1 MWKWI
6 PLAACALTLGA
17 GAAVGDTPPAPS
29 AAPANPGPAGTARG
43 PQGATTTPAIAKPAS
58 AAPKR
63 PVTLAILQKP
73 SLTAATVNGE
83 PISVGKLVMRLL
95 AVGGPQILDRLTQ
108 EQIIRQEARKQRV
121 VVSET
126 DVKARLDQNFKE
138 FLARFGTPAR
148 FQEYL
153 DRQHLTRHA
162 IMQAMRPN
170 VEMTLY
176 QEKLREK
183 VTAKAQVTDKEINDQ
198 YQAQMIQYMEP
209 ETVKIRQIL
218 VTVSGTDPNE
228 EQKAKAKAEEVLKK
242 IQAANGSNFAEVA
255 KELSDDQETK
265 SKGGE
270 MPPLR
275 RPTFYGL
282 TFDQA
287 IFSASPGLVPQVVRS
302 VRGWHIIMVDEKKP
316 ARSKPLE
323 EVKETIKNQLLQQ
336 KRAELFRT
344 YMEAAQKS
352 ARTDLKL
359 EF

>member
-6 PLAACALTLGA
+6 PTAACALSL
-17 GAAVGDTPPAPS
+17 GAAVGATPPAPP
-29 AAPANPGPAGTARG
+29 AAPAKPVPAGTVRG
-43 PQGATTTPAIAKPAS
+43 PQATTPNPAVAKPAPAS
-58 AAPKR
+58 PKR
-63 PVTLAILQKP
+63 PVTIAILQKP
-73 SLTAATVNGE
+73 ALTAATVNGE
-83 PISVGKLVMRLL
+83 PITVGQLVMRLL

-108 EQIIRQEARKQRV
+108 EQILRQEARKQRV
-121 VVSET
+121 VLSEA

-138 FLARFGTPAR
+138 FSGRFGAPAR

-153 DRQHLTRHA
+153 DRQHLSRHA
-162 IMQAMRPN
+162 ILQAMRPN
-170 VEMTLY
+170 VEMSLL

-183 VTAKAQVTDKEINDQ
+183 VTANAQVTDKEISDF
-198 YQAQMIQYMEP
+198 YQAQQIQFVEP

-228 EQKAKAKAEEVLKK
+228 EQKARAKAEEILKK
-242 IQAANGSNFAEVA
+242 VQSANASNFADVA
-255 KELSDDQETK
+255 KEMSDDQETK

-270 MPPLR
+270 MPLLR

-287 IFSASPGLVPQVVRS
+287 IFGASPGLVSQVVRS
-302 VRGWHIIMVDEKKP
+302 VRGWHVIVVDEKKP
-316 ARSKPLE
+316 SRTKPLD

-336 KRAELFRT
+336 KRGELFRT
-344 YMEAAQKS
+344 YMEAAQKN